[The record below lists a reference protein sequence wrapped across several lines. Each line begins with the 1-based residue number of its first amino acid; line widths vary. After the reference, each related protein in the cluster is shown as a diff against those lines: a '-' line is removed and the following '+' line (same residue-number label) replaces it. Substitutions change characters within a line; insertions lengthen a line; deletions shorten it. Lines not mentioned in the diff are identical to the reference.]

1 MLKKT
6 ILLAGL
12 IGSALVWYDFLL
24 YAYFASILAPL
35 FFPTQNHTVSLILTY
50 AVFALG
56 FVVRPLGAIF
66 LGHIGDL
73 YGRKSALILSIFLMT
88 LAMLFI
94 GILPTYQTIG
104 IWAPIL
110 LIIIRFVQG
119 FAVAGEIGTAG
130 SFLVEH
136 ASQERRGLA
145 GSAVIATAY
154 VGLLLGAVVA
164 ECAVSFIPSKIL
176 SDWAWRLPF
185 LLAVPWGIIG
195 LILRLRIIENI
206 PLPPPQKNGH
216 IPLKLIF
223 LKYPTLLF
231 LGVGIMIS
239 TALNEYFLIAYFT
252 TYLTQI
258 GFSLKKA
265 MLINVLSLI
274 SFVGFIPFFGLLS
287 DRFGRKKIFLTGAM
301 GIFVLVLPIF
311 WLLSQHIFIYAL
323 IGEILFAFLLAMV
336 AIVFPILVEIFPRDI
351 RNSGVSIAYSITFA
365 VFGGTAPLVAMTLV
379 HWTSFSSAPA
389 FYSMAGVFVAMV
401 ASIFIK
407 ETHQQPLKASS
418 RDAFTRDPHPREAR
432 P

>member
-1 MLKKT
+1 MIKKT

-12 IGSALVWYDFLL
+12 IGSALEWYDFLL

-35 FFPTQNHTVSLILTY
+35 FFPAQDHTVSLILTY

-56 FVVRPLGAIF
+56 FFVRPLGAIF

-73 YGRKSALILSIFLMT
+73 YGRKFALIVSISLMT

-94 GILPTYQTIG
+94 GVLPTYQTIG

-110 LIIIRFVQG
+110 LMMIRFIQG
-119 FAVAGEIGTAG
+119 FAVAGEIGTAA

-136 ASQERRGLA
+136 ASDKHRGLA
-145 GSAVIATAY
+145 GSSVIATAY
-154 VGLLLGAVVA
+154 VGLLLGAIVA
-164 ECAVSFIPSKIL
+164 ECAVSFIPSSIL
-176 SDWAWRLPF
+176 SNWAWRLPF

-195 LILRLRIIENI
+195 LILRLRIIENTHL
-206 PLPPPQKNGH
+206 PLPKKRDH
-216 IPLKLIF
+216 IPLKLVF
-223 LKYPTLLF
+223 LKYPTLLI
-231 LGVGIMIS
+231 LGIGIMTS

-258 GFSLKKA
+258 GFSLKEA

-274 SFVGFIPFFGLLS
+274 CFVGFIPFFGLLS

-301 GIFVLVLPIF
+301 GIIISVLPIF

-336 AIVFPILVEIFPRDI
+336 AIVFPILVEIFPTDI

-365 VFGGTAPLVAMTLV
+365 IFGGTAPLVAMTLV
-379 HWTSFSSAPA
+379 HWTNFPSAPA
-389 FYSMAGVFVAMV
+389 FYSMAGVFLAIV
-401 ASIFIK
+401 ASTFIK
-407 ETHQQPLKASS
+407 ETYHQPLKRRIGDELGSGL
-418 RDAFTRDPHPREAR
+418 TPTHP
-432 P
+432 